1 MARTPASLP
10 GGLRLSDYLSV
21 GVIIWKYP
29 PRAVREALRRTGRGS
44 VRRRSLP
51 AEVMVYYV
59 IAMGLFRSVS
69 TREVLRCLMEGLR
82 WISPELM
89 TRDSDKSSIS
99 RARTRLGAEPFAAL
113 REACV
118 RPLAEASTPGA
129 WYRGLRLVGFN
140 GSTLAVP
147 DEEENRIRFEL
158 PGTLRGRAGSP
169 KLRLTILAE
178 IGTRAPLAWCGGPLG
193 ESEMKQ
199 AERLVPHLS
208 SGMLVLAD
216 RYGLDF
222 PTWHQSVTTGA
233 ELLWRVRSNL
243 CFPVRENLPDGSWI
257 SVLKGSGGDRRTT
270 RGAYPVRILIYR
282 LPGNDE
288 RITLATTLLDPAA
301 APAAELAALFHER
314 WEIETAQDDVNTHM
328 LGAGAVLR
336 SKTPGL
342 VLQELDGLMLAHHAV
357 RSLIH
362 EAAGAVTE
370 DPDRLSFL
378 HTVDV
383 VRRRIVH
390 PGAPSA
396 GNG

>member
-21 GVIIWKYP
+21 GVIVRKYP

-44 VRRRSLP
+44 LRKRSLP

-69 TREVLRCLMEGLR
+69 TREVLRCLLEGLR
-82 WISPELM
+82 WISPELV

-99 RARTRLGAEPFAAL
+99 RARTRLGAEPFEAL

-147 DEEENRIRFEL
+147 DEEGNRTQFGQ
-158 PGTLRGRAGSP
+158 PGASRGRAGSP
-169 KLRLTILAE
+169 KLRLTVLTE
-178 IGTRAPLAWCGGPLG
+178 IGTRVPLAWCGGPLG
-193 ESEMKQ
+193 ESEIKQ

-216 RYGLDF
+216 PYGLDF
-222 PTWHQSVTTGA
+222 PLWHQSVASGA
-233 ELLWRVRSNL
+233 ELLWRIRSNI
-243 CFPVRENLPDGSWI
+243 CFPVGENFTDGSWL
-257 SVLKGSGGDRRTT
+257 SVLNFGCGGRRASQ
-270 RGAYPVRILIYR
+270 GEYPVRILIYR
-282 LPGNDE
+282 LPGAE
-288 RITLATTLLDPAA
+288 EGFTLATTLLDPAA
-301 APAAELAALFHER
+301 APAAELAALFHEQ
-314 WEIETAQDDVNTHM
+314 WEIKAAHEYGKTLV
-328 LGAGAVLR
+328 LGPGALLR

-342 VLQELDGLMLAHHAV
+342 VLQELEGLMLAHHAV
-357 RSLIH
+357 RSLVH
-362 EAAGAVTE
+362 EAAGAVSE

-378 HTVDV
+378 HTLYQS
-383 VRRRIVH
+383 RLKMTHQYIV
-390 PGAPSA
+390 
-396 GNG
+396 